1 MHQNRNCAPGN
12 HREHYS
18 RLPTKEPA
26 APQPRNQ
33 PLHAPRTVEGF
44 EPTADELS
52 TWGNSASVCHVCQIH
67 KPSTAYPSAASMMSA
82 SS

>member
-33 PLHAPRTVEGF
+33 PLHAPRAVEG
-44 EPTADELS
+44 D
-52 TWGNSASVCHVCQIH
+52 
-67 KPSTAYPSAASMMSA
+67 YPSSTR
-82 SS
+82 SSSSSRELTPILR

>member
-26 APQPRNQ
+26 APLSQGTNRFTPR
-33 PLHAPRTVEGF
+33 AVEGDYSSS
-44 EPTADELS
+44 TRSSSSSREL
-52 TWGNSASVCHVCQIH
+52 TPILR
-67 KPSTAYPSAASMMSA
+67 
-82 SS
+82 

>member
-1 MHQNRNCAPGN
+1 MSMVVA
-12 HREHYS
+12 
-18 RLPTKEPA
+18 
-26 APQPRNQ
+26 
-33 PLHAPRTVEGF
+33 EGF